1 MMFNDFFRLAA
12 LLGLLVP
19 ALGFGSSFTLDFR
32 HPDGEGSPFADTIP
46 LQVAGAIQDAT
57 GLPIGFTRA
66 AGSAVEGGK
75 TTNAKLTSQGLW
87 VNVGERGK
95 TLVLGVP
102 FFAKSVSDREPIR
115 ITARFEGVKATKDG
129 GDFAESFEYLGV
141 GVGPAGETAHT
152 AFSHVKVF
160 GNRGEP
166 NFNAQS
172 GQGTSGAGGSLAHL
186 EVSLVSHNGHSFQ
199 GVFNGKNGTGYVVD
213 VLGRLTGAGEI
224 AAVIFHR
231 NGNNQFTAILT
242 SVTFEAPSL
251 AVPST
256 FTR

>member
-32 HPDGEGSPFADTIP
+32 HPDGNGSPFSDAIP
-46 LQVAGAIQDAT
+46 LQVVDSIQDAT
-57 GLPIGFTRA
+57 GRPIGFTRA
-66 AGSAVEGGK
+66 AGPAVEAGRA
-75 TTNAKLTSQGLW
+75 TNAKLIDQGLR
-87 VNVGERGK
+87 VEVGERGK
-95 TLVLGVP
+95 ALVLGVP
-102 FFAKSVSDREPIR
+102 FLAKSVSDKAPIR

-129 GDFAESFEYLGV
+129 GDFGESFEYLGV
-141 GVGPAGETAHT
+141 GVGPAGEVAHT

-160 GNRGEP
+160 GNRGTP
-166 NFNAQS
+166 NFHAQS
-172 GQGTSGAGGSLAHL
+172 GRGASGAGGSLDHL
-186 EVSLVSHNGHSFQ
+186 AVTLVSYNGHSFQ
-199 GVFNGKNGTGYVVD
+199 GVFNEKSGTGYVVD
-213 VLGRLTGAGEI
+213 VLGGLTDTDAI